1 MTKQAAMAKQAAAKQ
16 AAKRLYITSSGS
28 CDSRPTKS
36 DDAEWVC
43 RKVNIHSMFYLMKA
57 AH

>member
-1 MTKQAAMAKQAAAKQ
+1 MTKQAAMAKQ